1 MQIIKLVESNRD
13 CSWNVLLGSPLFGV
27 KLSYY
32 CSIILENR
40 LYPYYN
46 VKLGWESLNNPE
58 YYVLMVIS
66 IFIHIDIKRIQG
78 KWKLICKFYIL

>member
-1 MQIIKLVESNRD
+1 MESFRDLRSLTEKLRKVLIRHNNIIMQIIKLVESNRD

-46 VKLGWESLNNPE
+46 VKLG
-58 YYVLMVIS
+58 
-66 IFIHIDIKRIQG
+66 
-78 KWKLICKFYIL
+78 